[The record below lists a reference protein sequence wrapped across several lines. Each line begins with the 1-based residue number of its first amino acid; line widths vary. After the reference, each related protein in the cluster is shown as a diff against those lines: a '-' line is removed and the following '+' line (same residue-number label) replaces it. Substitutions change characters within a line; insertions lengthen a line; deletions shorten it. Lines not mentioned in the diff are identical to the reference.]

1 MNKNIIPL
9 LIIALFIQI
18 PQLFAKEKTIISLY
32 GKIDPRLYV
41 SARTSYRSMDPND
54 IRENFEEC
62 TQYSSGTNQRRR
74 TLDYDIKFINPN
86 KDGEYKLDIPID
98 YYEEKNPC
106 GYEYVATELRI
117 KRHKDDDFYVE
128 MYILSTNKILTNRRG
143 KISGSGWAGVRG
155 FQTNKKY
162 LQVAS
167 GSKIDCYTEHYISK
181 DRKTKLFEEST
192 SFICEPVDDN
202 NDNGVDE
209 FKTTSINLDIL
220 INKNKSTILDQRI
233 PKIGTISR
241 IKPYHFIEY
250 KKPPTFFEKVKLYI
264 KNLIN

>member
-9 LIIALFIQI
+9 LILVLFIQI

-41 SARTSYRSMDPND
+41 SARTLYRSMDPND

-62 TQYSSGTNQRRR
+62 TQYNSSTNQRRR

-106 GYEYVATELRI
+106 GYKYVATELRI
-117 KRHKDDDFYVE
+117 KRHKDDDSYVE

-143 KISGSGWAGVRG
+143 EISDSGWAGVRG
-155 FQTNKKY
+155 FKTNKKY

-167 GSKIDCYTEHYISK
+167 GSKIDCYTKYYIIK
-181 DRKTKLFEEST
+181 DRRTKLFKEST
-192 SFICEPVDDN
+192 LFTCEPGDEN

-209 FKTTSINLDIL
+209 FKTASINLDIL
-220 INKNKSTILDQRI
+220 INKNKSTILDERI

-250 KKPPTFFEKVKLYI
+250 KRPPTFFEKVKLYI